1 MPAVAADIARIVMI
15 STRRR
20 PMRSPMWLKKMPP
33 SGRAKYPTANTLN
46 DTTSDTIVSVL
57 GKKFVPM

>member
-20 PMRSPMWLKKMPP
+20 PIRSPMWLKKMPP
-33 SGRAKYPTANTLN
+33 KGRAK
-46 DTTSDTIVSVL
+46 
-57 GKKFVPM
+57 